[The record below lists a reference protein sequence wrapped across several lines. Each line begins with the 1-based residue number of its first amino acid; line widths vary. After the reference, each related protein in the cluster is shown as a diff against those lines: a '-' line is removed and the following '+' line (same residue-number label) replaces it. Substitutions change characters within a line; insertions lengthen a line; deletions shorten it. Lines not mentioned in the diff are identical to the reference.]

1 MRVLVLSCF
10 VLSSVNLLDAQS
22 GPQPTPLSATPARV
36 VGHAS
41 VRTVISSQNP
51 NLVEGR
57 EFWRPNAVAID
68 TSSTPHA
75 LYVSDSGNNRVL
87 GWRDAASFANGA
99 PADIVVGQRDLLST
113 YALGPGTTL
122 SRGLSFPTGMA
133 VDQEGN
139 LYVVDAGNCRILRYP
154 RPFENEMNRTNPDV
168 LIGQADFDHKG
179 ENRSRGSSGVG
190 NDGIAALPSLVD
202 NHPAVQ
208 QLAFDNGG
216 NLWFTDTNNHRV
228 LRFPRG
234 QDGKVQG
241 VADKVLG
248 QASMNTREAA
258 PLSSQGLQDLSRLRF
273 PVGVAIDSAGRIYV
287 ADGVRRV
294 LVYSSNPLPAAT
306 SALRVLGLVRLQ
318 QGQQPPQQP
327 NNIEFGVPMGLVM
340 IGDRLGVVDQL
351 WNRISIFDPF
361 KQWPADSQTTS
372 SPAARTVIGQA
383 SFSTFVPSA
392 AINGLRSPA
401 QAAFSGT
408 EIFVADAYNNRV
420 VVYPESAAG
429 AAPGSAAATR
439 VLGQRDFGFFA
450 PNLIEGRE
458 LYLFN
463 GTYTMSGVSG
473 VTFIDSGGV
482 AIDTNGE
489 TPHLYIADTYNN
501 RVLGYRDVRKVRPGD
516 TADIVIGQPDLF
528 SSGINGESNDAA
540 QPNDAGLYWPAEVA
554 VDRNGNLWVAD
565 RGNGRVLRFNTP
577 FQQPAGVRQRA
588 SVVLG
593 QRNFTE
599 VNRDVS
605 QFNMSAPY
613 GIAIMPDTGHVLVS
627 DMSHHRVLMFRD
639 PGGGGFVNGQAAD
652 AVFGQPNFN
661 TSTTAQTGGE
671 QMVSPRGIAVDENGR
686 LYVADTG
693 NNRIL
698 IYSQIDSVHGPGNSA
713 LAVSI
718 LNSTGTTRLRSP
730 NDVAIAP
737 VTGEIWVAE
746 PFGGSSGRILR
757 YPEYSRL
764 LTMPSPAADFTLGT
778 ITPPAALAVD
788 SIGRVAAAEV
798 SHRVSFYFPPLWA
811 TNAANFLP
819 NVAVPGSLNP
829 QYPCCAPGSI
839 AMLWPFSPT
848 GVFGEFETLQ
858 ATSLPLP
865 KELGDITVVVSGEN
879 FPDTQAPLFMVSPS
893 QINFQVPKG
902 VPPGGTI
909 DFAVM
914 KKSTGEI
921 LATGSGVVRAAS
933 PAMFLNPA
941 FPIPPGHG
949 ALSAGIQVVAQN
961 WGNPQRVSCN
971 GAPGISASPVACPD
985 GVRPARRGETIV
997 LYATGQG
1004 FVNGMPEDG
1013 VAASGQVAG
1022 DATLRVGFTNGS
1034 IVSPEFS
1041 GLAPDLVG
1049 VWQINVKVPD
1059 TAPPGPVGIT
1069 LLYKDLPSA
1078 IDGKPLAV
1086 IMVE

>member
-1 MRVLVLSCF
+1 
-10 VLSSVNLLDAQS
+10 
-22 GPQPTPLSATPARV
+22 
-36 VGHAS
+36 
-41 VRTVISSQNP
+41 VISSDNP

-87 GWRDAASFANGA
+87 GWRNAAGFANGA

-122 SRGLSFPTGMA
+122 SRGLNFPTGIA

-168 LIGQADFDHKG
+168 LIGQADFDHRG

-190 NDGIAALPSLVD
+190 ADGIGALPSSVD
-202 NHPAVQ
+202 NHPVIQ

-241 VADKVLG
+241 VADIVLG
-248 QASMNTREAA
+248 QANMNTRASA
-258 PLSSQGLQDLSRLRF
+258 PLSSQGFQDLSRLRY

-287 ADGVRRV
+287 ADGVSRV

-306 SALRVLGLVRLQ
+306 SAMRMLGMVRLE
-318 QGQQPPQQP
+318 QGQQPPSRP
-327 NNIEFGVPMGLVM
+327 NNIEFGLPMGLVM
-340 IGDRLGVVDQL
+340 LGDRLGVVDQG

-361 KQWPADSQTTS
+361 NQWPADSPSAS

-383 SFSTFVPSA
+383 SFAASVASA
-392 AINGLRSPA
+392 AINGLRAPA
-401 QAAFSGT
+401 QAAFSGA
-408 EIFVADAYNNRV
+408 EIFVADAFNNRV
-420 VVYPESAAG
+420 VAYPESAAG
-429 AAPGSAAATR
+429 APPGSAAATR
-439 VLGQRDFGFFA
+439 VLGQRDFGFFGA
-450 PNLIEGRE
+450 NWIEGRE
-458 LYLFN
+458 LYLFDR
-463 GTYTMSGVSG
+463 TYTVSGISG

-482 AIDTNGE
+482 AIDTKAE

-501 RVLGYRDVRKVRPGD
+501 RVLGYRDVRTVRPGD

-528 SSGINGESNDAA
+528 SSGVNGESNDAA
-540 QPNDAGLYWPAEVA
+540 QPNDAGLYMPAGIA

-565 RGNGRVLRFNTP
+565 RGNGRVLRFNSP
-577 FQQPAGVRQRA
+577 FEQPAGVRQRA

-639 PGGGGFVNGQAAD
+639 PGGGGFVNGQGAD

-661 TSTTAQTGGE
+661 TATTSPTAGE
-671 QMVSPRGIAVDENGR
+671 LMVSPRGVAVDDNGR
-686 LYVADTG
+686 LYVAATG
-693 NNRIL
+693 NNRVL
-698 IYSQIDSVHGPGNSA
+698 IYSQIDSVQGPGTSA
-713 LAVSI
+713 LVFAI
-718 LNSTGTTRLRSP
+718 QNSTVSSGGSAVPLRSP
-730 NDVAIAP
+730 IDVAIAP
-737 VTGEIWVAE
+737 VTGDIWVAE
-746 PFGGSSGRILR
+746 PFSGSGRILR
-757 YPEYSRL
+757 YPEFSRL
-764 LTMPSPAADFTLGT
+764 LTMQTPAADFVLGT
-778 ITPPAALAVD
+778 ITPPVALAVD
-788 SIGRVAAAEV
+788 SFGRVAAAEV
-798 SHRVSFYFPPLWA
+798 SNRVSFYFPPVWA

-819 NVAVPGSLNP
+819 NVAVSTSLNP
-829 QYPCCAPGSI
+829 MYPCCAPGSI
-839 AMLWPFSPT
+839 ATLWPFSPT
-848 GVFGEFETLQ
+848 GVFGSFETLQ
-858 ATSLPLP
+858 ATSVPLP

-879 FPDTQAPLFMVSPS
+879 FPETQAPLFMVSPT
-893 QINFQVPKG
+893 QINFQVPKD
-902 VPPGGTI
+902 VPLGGPI
-909 DFAVM
+909 EFAVM
-914 KKSTGEI
+914 KQSTGEI
-921 LATGSGVVRAAS
+921 LASGSGVVRAAS

-941 FPIPPGHG
+941 FRIPPTKDFEN
-949 ALSAGIQVVAQN
+949 GIQVVAQQ
-961 WGNPQRVSCN
+961 WEKDGKPSCN
-971 GAPGISASPVACPD
+971 GSRENVADPQYCPG
-985 GVRPARRGETIV
+985 GVRPARRGETIT

-1013 VAASGQVAG
+1013 APASGQVVG
-1022 DATLRVGFTNGS
+1022 QQSLRVMFTNDDDG
-1034 IVSPEFS
+1034 VVEFS
-1041 GLAPDLVG
+1041 GLAPNLVG
-1049 VWQINVKVPD
+1049 VWQINVKVPN
-1059 TAPPGPVGIT
+1059 TAPPGPVGVF
-1069 LLYKDLPSA
+1069 LQFKDIFSSVEG
-1078 IDGKPLAV
+1078 GKPLTV

>member
-1 MRVLVLSCF
+1 MSTIRTLVLSCL
-10 VLSSVNLLDAQS
+10 VLSSVNLLKAQS
-22 GPQPTPLSATPARV
+22 EPRPTPLSPTPARV

-41 VRTVISSQNP
+41 VRTVIFSDKP

-57 EFWRPNAVAID
+57 EFFRPNAVAID
-68 TSSTPHA
+68 KSSTPHA

-87 GWRDAASFANGA
+87 GWRNAASFANGA

-113 YALGPGTTL
+113 YPLGPGTTL
-122 SRGLSFPTGMA
+122 SRGLNFPTGIA

-154 RPFENEMNRTNPDV
+154 RPFDNEMNRTNPDLV
-168 LIGQADFDHKG
+168 IGQADFEGKDQNRGRG
-179 ENRSRGSSGVG
+179 ESGVG
-190 NDGIAALPSLVD
+190 ADGIARLPATVD

-208 QLAFDNGG
+208 QLAFDSAG
-216 NLWFTDTNNHRV
+216 NLWFTDTFNHRV

-241 VADKVLG
+241 IADRVLG
-248 QASMNTREAA
+248 QLNMNTRNAA
-258 PLSSQGLQDLSRLRF
+258 ALSSQGLQDLSRLRY
-273 PVGVAIDSAGRIYV
+273 PVGVAIDPVGRIYV
-287 ADGVRRV
+287 ADGVGRV
-294 LVYSSNPLPAAT
+294 LVYSNNPLPAGSPAM
-306 SALRVLGLVRLQ
+306 RILGLVRLQ
-318 QGQQPPQQP
+318 SGQQPPARP
-327 NNIEFGVPMGLVM
+327 NNIEFGLPMGLVM
-340 IGDRLGVVDQL
+340 IGDRLGVVDQA
-351 WNRISIFDPF
+351 WHRISIFDPF
-361 KQWPADSQTTS
+361 DLWPADSPTAS
-372 SPAARTVIGQA
+372 SPAARTVIGQS
-383 SFSTFVPSA
+383 SFSANVPSA

-450 PNLIEGRE
+450 PNWIEGRE

-463 GTYTMSGVSG
+463 GTYTLSGVSG

-501 RVLGYRDVRKVRPGD
+501 RVLGYRDARKVRPGD

-528 SSGINGESNDAA
+528 SSGVNGESNDST
-540 QPNDAGLYWPAEVA
+540 QPNDAGLNMPAGIA
-554 VDRNGNLWVAD
+554 VDAHGNLWVAD
-565 RGNGRVLRFNTP
+565 RGNGRVLRFDTP

-613 GIAIMPDTGHVLVS
+613 GIAIMPETGHVLVS
-627 DMSHHRVLMFRD
+627 DMSHHRVLLFRD
-639 PGGGGFVNGQAAD
+639 PGGGGFVNGQAAH
-652 AVFGQPNFN
+652 AVFGPPNFH
-661 TSTTAQTGGE
+661 TATTQTGGE

-698 IYSQIDSVHGPGNSA
+698 IYSQIGSVDGPGNSA
-713 LAVSI
+713 LVAAI
-718 LNSTGTTRLRSP
+718 QYSTGTTPLRSP
-730 NDVAIAP
+730 IDVAIAP
-737 VTGEIWVAE
+737 VTGDIWVAE
-746 PFGGSSGRILR
+746 PFSSNGRILR
-757 YPEYSRL
+757 YPEFSRL
-764 LTMPSPAADFTLGT
+764 QTMPSPAADFVLGT
-778 ITPPAALAVD
+778 VTPPVALAVD
-788 SIGRVAAAEV
+788 SLGRVAAAEV
-798 SHRVSFYFPPLWA
+798 SNRVSLYFPPLWA
-811 TNAANFLP
+811 TNAANFMP
-819 NVAVPGSLNP
+819 NVEVPRSLN
-829 QYPCCAPGSI
+829 QMHPCCAPGSI
-839 AMLWPFSPT
+839 ATLWPFSPT
-848 GVFGEFETLQ
+848 GVFGSFETLE

-865 KELGDITVVVSGEN
+865 RVLGDITVVVSGEN
-879 FPDTQAPLFMVSPS
+879 FPETEAPLFMVSPT

-902 VPPGGTI
+902 VPVGGTI

-914 KKSTGEI
+914 KQSTGEI
-921 LATGSGVVRAAS
+921 LASGSGVVRAAS
-933 PAMFLNPA
+933 PAIFLNPA
-941 FPIPPGHG
+941 IPPGHP
-949 ALSAGIQVVAQN
+949 LSAGIQVVAQN
-961 WGNPQRVSCN
+961 WGDPQRVSCN
-971 GAPGISASPVACPD
+971 GAPGIVASPVYCPA
-985 GVRPARRGETIV
+985 GVRPARRGEIIV

-1013 VAASGQVAG
+1013 APASAQAVGTQS
-1022 DATLRVGFTNGS
+1022 LLVGFTNDS
-1034 IVSPEFS
+1034 IVTPEYS
-1041 GLAPDLVG
+1041 GLVEGLVG
-1049 VWQINVKVPD
+1049 VWQINVRVPD
-1059 TAPPGPVGIT
+1059 TAPPGPLGIT
-1069 LLYKDLPSA
+1069 LLYKDLASA
-1078 IDGKPLAV
+1078 IDGKPLTV